1 MVEAVHQQLV
11 NELSRFVNKN
21 LLLIVADMKRDW
33 WNAKTFLLW
42 VNEKK
47 NKRLVPM
54 DRECQGSLWMKCSW
68 YQDWWRLCHG
78 WRWQVLAQNYNTNG
92 LPPATQCYQKF
103 KDIAFCVL
111 LIEFAWLE
119 PHIKPHN
126 INLNY
131 FEVGFSCIY

>member
-1 MVEAVHQQLV
+1 MTSVNIMAPGIRVDNDLAGDYYIHAGMVEAVHQQLV

-54 DRECQGSLWMKCSW
+54 DRECQGSL
-68 YQDWWRLCHG
+68 
-78 WRWQVLAQNYNTNG
+78 
-92 LPPATQCYQKF
+92 
-103 KDIAFCVL
+103 
-111 LIEFAWLE
+111 
-119 PHIKPHN
+119 
-126 INLNY
+126 
-131 FEVGFSCIY
+131 